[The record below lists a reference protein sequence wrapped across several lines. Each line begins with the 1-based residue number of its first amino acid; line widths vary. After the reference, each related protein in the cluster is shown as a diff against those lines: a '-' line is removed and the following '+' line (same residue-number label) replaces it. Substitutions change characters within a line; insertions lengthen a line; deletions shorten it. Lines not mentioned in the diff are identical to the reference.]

1 MDFVAE
7 EMTEEPVTETYQY
20 VGSVDDLGINDSM
33 LLGFGTVAA
42 GLIVS
47 LGIITLISWMRTA
60 SRGG

>member
-7 EMTEEPVTETYQY
+7 ETTEEPVTETYQY
-20 VGSVDDLGINDSM
+20 VGSVDDLEVNDSM

-47 LGIITLISWMRTA
+47 MGVVTFISWMRTA